1 MKHRVILGLALL
13 VFAGPAFA
21 QKIFIDYDHEYDFD
35 KIATFAWADTAETS
49 VKNEDP
55 LLHSRIVNAI
65 EHYLV
70 EGGLTEASEDP
81 DVYVTY
87 HASSKEEMSLNTS
100 SLGYGYPGGWGWG
113 DYGYGYGY
121 GGWGGGM
128 GTTTTTV
135 TKYEVGALV
144 IDVWDA
150 STKEAIW
157 RGTAMDIMIS
167 DNPEKMAKRI
177 DKTLHKIVKQSRNL
191 SK

>member
-1 MKHRVILGLALL
+1 M
-13 VFAGPAFA
+13 FAGPAFA

-35 KIATFAWADTAETS
+35 KITTFAWADTEETS
-49 VKNEDP
+49 VQAQNP

-65 EHYLV
+65 EHYMV
-70 EGGLTEASEDP
+70 EGGLTEAEENP

-113 DYGYGYGY
+113 GYGYGYGY
-121 GGWGGGM
+121 GGWGG

-150 STKEAIW
+150 SSKEAIW

-177 DKTLHKIVKQSRNL
+177 DKTLHKIVKKSRKL